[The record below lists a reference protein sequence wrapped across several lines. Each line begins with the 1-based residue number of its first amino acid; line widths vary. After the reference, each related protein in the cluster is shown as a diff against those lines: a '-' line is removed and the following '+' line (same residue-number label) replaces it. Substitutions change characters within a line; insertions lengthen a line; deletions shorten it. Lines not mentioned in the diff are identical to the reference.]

1 MEKLTYFFSYT
12 DNFPFSN
19 VFYDCD
25 YPWQILARAKELM
38 QGAENIIGEN
48 TNIHPGAEITGPVW
62 IGANCEIGHGAL
74 IRPYTIIGDNCS
86 VGHGSEVKHSI
97 LMNGAKV
104 SSLAFV
110 GDSVLGKSARVGS
123 GVITANRKFNQ
134 TDVKLNGEE
143 LGSDFF
149 GVILGDYSRLGANSV
164 TLPGTHIG
172 QYTWVFTLTTAS
184 GFIPSYKRVS
194 NNAQMVITENTK
206 VELK

>member
-1 MEKLTYFFSYT
+1 MYFFSHI
-12 DNFPFSN
+12 DAFPFES
-19 VFYDCD
+19 VFSGLD
-25 YPWQILARAKELM
+25 YPCQVLDRLKALM
-38 QGAENIIGEN
+38 LDSEIVIGAN
-48 TNIHPGAEITGPVW
+48 TKIHPSAEIAAPVW
-62 IGANCEIGHGAL
+62 IGNNCEIGHAAL

-110 GDSVLGKSARVGS
+110 GDSILGNSARVGS
-123 GVITANRKFNQ
+123 GAITANRKFNQ
-134 TDVKLNGEE
+134 TDIKLNGEA

-149 GVILGDYSRLGANSV
+149 GVILGDHSRLGANSV

-172 QYTWVFTLTTAS
+172 QYTWVFPMTVAS
-184 GFIPSYKRVS
+184 GSVPSRKRVS
-194 NNAQMVITENTK
+194 SNAKMVITDNTP